1 MVTPLSQN
9 VPKLRTGLNRCMNF
23 EGHKLDLRF
32 QQVILAC
39 GLMVV
44 LCGCGSKPSRG
55 DLLKAIGQGDAI
67 TVENLLR
74 SYPEMINYRTPTEG
88 VTLLHVA
95 ALSGHKNVAE
105 ILLAKGI
112 DINSKTE
119 SGETPL
125 HTAAWR
131 GKKDVVKLL
140 LEKGADTSVRD
151 HNGHTALWDARQW
164 NGPDKEEIILM
175 LQRSGAA
182 E

>member
-1 MVTPLSQN
+1 MPNIKFTKHFL
-9 VPKLRTGLNRCMNF
+9 
-23 EGHKLDLRF
+23 
-32 QQVILAC
+32 II

-55 DLLKAIGQGDAI
+55 DLLKAISKGDAI

-74 SYPEMINYRTPTEG
+74 SNPEMINYRTPTEG
-88 VTLLHVA
+88 ATLLHIA
-95 ALSGHKNVAE
+95 AMLGHKNVAE

-125 HTAAWR
+125 HTAA
-131 GKKDVVKLL
+131 DVGRKEVVELL
-140 LEKGADTSVRD
+140 LAKGADMSLRDTS
-151 HNGHTALWDARQW
+151 GHAALWHARH
-164 NGPDKEEIILM
+164 GIGDKEVIAM
-175 LQRSGAA
+175 LQRAGAT